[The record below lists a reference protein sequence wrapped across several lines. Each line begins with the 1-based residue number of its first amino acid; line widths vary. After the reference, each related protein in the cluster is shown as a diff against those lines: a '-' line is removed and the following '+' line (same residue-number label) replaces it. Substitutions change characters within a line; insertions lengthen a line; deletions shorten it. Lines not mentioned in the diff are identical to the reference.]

1 VYNNQVYKNKT
12 VLAVIPARSGSKGLP
27 NKNLRVLRGKNLLG
41 WPIEAAIKSGVC
53 DKIICSTDSDEIS
66 TVAIS
71 YGAEVPFIRPHYFSK
86 DESPTSDALLHAI
99 EFFEKLNEKY
109 DYILLLEPT
118 SPMTTSEDIISG
130 LDLLIGN
137 SENSDSLVSVTPNL
151 AGHPDFTFKIDPEN
165 NHLVKDQITK
175 WSPKRRQDVENFYF
189 LDGSIYI
196 SDIETFK
203 NKKSFVHERTIGMEF
218 PKWKSYEVD
227 DELDLIVIEAIMFD
241 RNFDAK

>member
-1 VYNNQVYKNKT
+1 VYKDKT
-12 VLAVIPARSGSKGLP
+12 VLAVIPARSGSKGLVS
-27 NKNLRVLRGKNLLG
+27 KNLRVLRGKKLVG
-41 WPIEAAIKSGVC
+41 WPIEAAIKSGIC
-53 DKIICSTDSDEIS
+53 DKIICSTDSEEVSSI
-66 TVAIS
+66 AIS
-71 YGAEVPFIRPHYFSK
+71 YGAEVPFIRPHHLSK

-99 EFFEKLNEKY
+99 EFFEKLNEQF

-130 LDLLIGN
+130 LDLLISN

-151 AGHPDFTFKIDPEN
+151 SGHPDFTFKIDFEN
-165 NHLVKDQITK
+165 NHLVKDEIDK
-175 WSPKRRQDVENFYF
+175 WSPKRRQDVENLYC

-196 SDIETFK
+196 SNIETFK
-203 NKKSFVHERTIGMEF
+203 NRKSFVHERTIGMEF

-227 DELDLIVIEAIMFD
+227 DELDLIVIEAIMLN